1 MKEINALRNL
11 NACREALEWL
21 KLQPDYA
28 TAWGKCERGDWM
40 LWLLR
45 RKINIDDE
53 AELRKLTLAKAKSVE
68 LVLHLMKDKRSKE
81 AVKTAIL
88 FSEGEATREQ
98 LAAAAAAAAYA
109 AAADAADAD
118 AAAYA
123 AAYAAAAAAAA
134 YAAADDAAA
143 YAAYAADDA
152 ARKNILLK
160 SAEIIRGIYPN
171 PPKL

>member
-1 MKEINALRNL
+1 MKEINALRHL

-109 AAADAADAD
+109 AA
-118 AAAYA
+118 
-123 AAYAAAAAAAA
+123 
-134 YAAADDAAA
+134 DDAAA